1 MNLAVATSFVSVL
14 CQMKASLHCY
24 LEFQY
29 RGRTF
34 AFDAH
39 IFKYKLSE
47 K

>member
-1 MNLAVATSFVSVL
+1 MNLAMATSFVSVL
-14 CQMKASLHCY
+14 YQIKANLHCF

-29 RGRTF
+29 RGHTF
-34 AFDAH
+34 SSDAH